1 MYRISQLAEQVGLSR
16 STLLY
21 YEKLGLIQGTRQ
33 ANGYRMYTDKD
44 VQRVRLLQQLQAGGL
59 TLEECLECLESKID
73 RNKLL
78 QRLNALDEE
87 IQRKQKA
94 KELLSAMLGMNSMR
108 DWHQEMEENAPSAH
122 MEWLIKQG
130 FSEKQAL
137 RLKWLSKDMNDHDAY
152 MQDFMK
158 VFQTLERWGPG
169 SDEDT
174 LHALSLIPKSPGS
187 ILEIGCGKGLAT
199 KVLAECSRAH
209 ITAIDNEQQALDQ
222 LIKRFKEQGLSARLE
237 TSCTN
242 MAELPFSHESF
253 DLIWSEGS
261 AYIIG
266 IEKALKLWKPVLK
279 NQGYLMISDLVWKT
293 DAPSKQSIEFWRHE
307 YPDIQSVHTRIK
319 QIEKTGYQVVAHF
332 SQSKVAWENY
342 YAPLRER
349 LNELESEMVN
359 STAFKD
365 MKNEVNICTELADEF
380 GYHMFILAKL

>member
-137 RLKWLSKDMNDHDAY
+137 RLKWLSKDMNEHEQY
-152 MQDFMK
+152 MADFEQIFAGLK
-158 VFQTLERWGPG
+158 RLGPG
-169 SDEDT
+169 SEQDT
-174 LHALSLIPKSPGS
+174 LRALSALSQNKGVL
-187 ILEIGCGKGLAT
+187 LEVGCGKGIAT
-199 KVLAECSRAH
+199 GVLASHSEFR
-209 ITAIDNEQQALDQ
+209 ITALDNDEASLRSLQEGIPVEKQVNAICASMTD
-222 LIKRFKEQGLSARLE
+222 
-237 TSCTN
+237 
-242 MAELPFSHESF
+242 MPFEAAQF
-253 DLIWSEGS
+253 DVIWSEGS
-261 AYIIG
+261 AYIMG
-266 IEKALKLWKPVLK
+266 VENALKSWKAYLK
-279 NQGYLMISDLVWKT
+279 PSGYLVVSDLVWLT
-293 DAPSKQSIEFWRHE
+293 DNPDSDVSNFYQKE
-307 YPDIQSVHTRIK
+307 YPDMMTVDKRIAQMRQAGYEVVETFTLSQQSWNNFVD
-319 QIEKTGYQVVAHF
+319 
-332 SQSKVAWENY
+332 
-342 YAPLRER
+342 PLVSRVD
-349 LNELESEMVN
+349 ELES
-359 STAFKD
+359 SLQASQALID
-365 MKNEVNICTELADEF
+365 MKSELHMHQNYLHQY
-380 GYHMFILAKL
+380 GYQMFVLRKV

>member
-1 MYRISQLAEQVGLSR
+1 MYKISELAEKVGLSR
-16 STLLY
+16 TALLY
-21 YEKLGLIQGTRQ
+21 YEKLKLIAGRRLE
-33 ANGYRMYTDKD
+33 NGYRVYSERDL
-44 VQRVRLLQQLQAGGL
+44 QHVRLIQQLHLGGL
-59 TLEECLECLESKID
+59 TLKECKVCLESKMDKALIQ
-73 RNKLL
+73 
-78 QRLNALDEE
+78 QRLKALDAE
-87 IQRKQKA
+87 IEQKRQSRI
-94 KELLSAMLGMNSMR
+94 LLAALVGEGDLKSWHERLDKLAPDAHL
-108 DWHQEMEENAPSAH
+108 DW
-122 MEWLIKQG
+122 LKTQG
-130 FSEKQAL
+130 FSDKEAL
-137 RLKWLSKDMNDHDAY
+137 QLKWLSKDMNDHDAY

>member
-137 RLKWLSKDMNDHDAY
+137 RLKWLSKDMNEHEQY
-152 MQDFMK
+152 MADFEQIFAGLK
-158 VFQTLERWGPG
+158 RLGPG
-169 SDEDT
+169 SEQDT
-174 LHALSLIPKSPGS
+174 LRALSALSQNKGAL
-187 ILEIGCGKGLAT
+187 LEVGCGKGIAT
-199 KVLAECSRAH
+199 GVLASNSEFR
-209 ITAIDNEQQALDQ
+209 ITALDNDEASLRSLQEGIPVEKQVNAICASMTD
-222 LIKRFKEQGLSARLE
+222 
-237 TSCTN
+237 
-242 MAELPFSHESF
+242 MPFEAAQF
-253 DLIWSEGS
+253 DVIWSEGS
-261 AYIIG
+261 AYIMG
-266 IEKALKLWKPVLK
+266 VENALKSWKAHLK
-279 NQGYLMISDLVWKT
+279 PSGYLVVSDLVWLT
-293 DAPSKQSIEFWRHE
+293 DNPDSDVSNFYQKE
-307 YPDIQSVHTRIK
+307 YPDMVTVDKRIAQMRQAGYEVVETFTLSQQSWNNFVD
-319 QIEKTGYQVVAHF
+319 
-332 SQSKVAWENY
+332 
-342 YAPLRER
+342 PLVSRVD
-349 LNELESEMVN
+349 ELES
-359 STAFKD
+359 SLQASQALTD
-365 MKNEVNICTELADEF
+365 MKSELHMHQNYLHQY
-380 GYHMFILAKL
+380 GYQMFVLRKM